1 MPEDREKRERNSQG
15 RETPARANR
24 KTASALVQDG
34 PVHYEPIQARTVL
47 NRVKAMMPLS
57 WTINPYRGCR
67 HACVYC
73 FARPT
78 HTYFDLNAGI
88 DFHTQI
94 FVKINAPQVLRQELS
109 RPGWKRAP
117 ICLGSA
123 TDPYQPAERRYHL
136 TRKILGVLCEKA
148 NPLDIITKSHL
159 ILDDL
164 DLLLE
169 LNRRT
174 GGQVAVNM
182 SLTTLDETKARLI
195 DPGAPSPIKRLD
207 ALARL
212 SEAGIKTRLF
222 IMPVLPGITDPPDE
236 LEQLVKIAAEI
247 GVSSVS
253 ADSLRIARGTE
264 EYFYEF
270 IEKNFPELRP
280 RYNRLYNNGRRSMIS
295 DAYKE
300 ALRNKMAELRSKYG
314 FPEKRL
320 RSEENFSQ
328 TEQAQLEMR
337 FEEPA
342 RLEEALEAAEAQ
354 ALNNPNDSNH
364 TSNNRMA
371 GSSPKVTL
379 PPPKPTARIITLQQA
394 SFDLA

>member
-1 MPEDREKRERNSQG
+1 MPENPEKIDGQPESLEGAAKPR
-15 RETPARANR
+15 R

-34 PVHYEPIQARTVL
+34 PVHYEPIQARSVL

-78 HTYFDLNAGI
+78 HKYFDLNAGI
-88 DFHTQI
+88 DFHTRI

-123 TDPYQPAERRYHL
+123 TDPYQPGERRYRL
-136 TRKILGVLCEKA
+136 TRKILEVLCEKA

-159 ILDDL
+159 ILEDL

-174 GGQVAVNM
+174 GGQLAVNM
-182 SLTTLDETKARLI
+182 SLTTLDEAKARLI
-195 DPGAPSPIKRLD
+195 DPGAPSPRKRMD

-212 SEAGIKTRLF
+212 SAAGIKTRLF

-236 LEQLVKIAAEI
+236 LEQLVKAAAEI
-247 GVSSVS
+247 GVTSVS
-253 ADSLRIARGTE
+253 ADSLRIARGSE
-264 EYFYEF
+264 EYFYGF

-280 RYNRLYNNGRRSMIS
+280 RYNRLYANGRRSMIS
-295 DAYKE
+295 DAYKA
-300 ALRNKMAELRSKYG
+300 ALRNKMAELRAAYG
-314 FPEKRL
+314 FPK
-320 RSEENFSQ
+320 SGC
-328 TEQAQLEMR
+328 
-337 FEEPA
+337 A
-342 RLEEALEAAEAQ
+342 RKKNSRRPHRPSSNCALKTAACKMP
-354 ALNNPNDSNH
+354 LKLPN
-364 TSNNRMA
+364 T
-371 GSSPKVTL
+371 
-379 PPPKPTARIITLQQA
+379 PPKPRQRLRLPP
-394 SFDLA
+394 FP

>member
-1 MPEDREKRERNSQG
+1 MAEDREDSEINIQG
-15 RETPARANR
+15 KENLAKPRR

-34 PVHYEPIQARTVL
+34 PVHYEPIQAHSVL

-78 HTYFDLNAGI
+78 HTYFNLNAGI

-136 TRKILGVLCEKA
+136 TRKILVVLCEKA

-159 ILDDL
+159 ILEDL

-182 SLTTLDETKARLI
+182 SLTTLDNIKARLI
-195 DPGAPSPIKRLD
+195 DPGAPSPAKRLD
-207 ALARL
+207 TLARL

-222 IMPVLPGITDPPDE
+222 IMPVLPGITDSPDD
-236 LEQLVKIAAEI
+236 LEQLVKTAAEI
-247 GVSSVS
+247 GVNSVS
-253 ADSLRIARGTE
+253 ADSLRIARGSE
-264 EYFYEF
+264 EYFYGF
-270 IEKNFPELRP
+270 IDKNFPELRA

-300 ALRNKMAELRSKYG
+300 ALRNKMAELRVKYG

-342 RLEEALEAAEAQ
+342 RLEEALEAAEARAE
-354 ALNNPNDSNH
+354 ALSKSSFSKNPLPV
-364 TSNNRMA
+364 
-371 GSSPKVTL
+371 SSPKLIL
-379 PPPKPTARIITLQQA
+379 PAPKPNSRIIQLQQA